1 MLCNLSFSCN
11 NFKQSAAVSLAGSN
25 LAISLKEH
33 DDDDD
38 DNEDDDQHRGDDYNN
53 DEYMMMMM
61 INI

>member
-1 MLCNLSFSCN
+1 LLCNLSFSCN

-33 DDDDD
+33 DDDD
-38 DNEDDDQHRGDDYNN
+38 QHRGDDYNN

>member
-1 MLCNLSFSCN
+1 LLCNLSFSCN

-38 DNEDDDQHRGDDYNN
+38 NEDDDQHRGNDYNN

>member
-38 DNEDDDQHRGDDYNN
+38 NEDDDQHRGNDYNN